1 MSKIV
6 FCNNNIT
13 GIHYSGY
20 TITKVYACGG
30 EVVYE
35 AQRPVPTNPIARYT
49 PNCNSSDWLE
59 IGDDNGDSAVTKTE
73 VDKYVTPAEYS
84 GMCSLQFYTG
94 CTEVG
99 TGAFSGAGMVN
110 INSWGDITTIGA
122 SAFTRCNNLETVYYN
137 CGGCPLV
144 VGQRAFANDGN
155 LSAVTLYAS
164 TIGKYAFASCTNL
177 KTVNLTATT
186 VETSAFLYC
195 NSLSSLTLSNIETIS
210 DGAFQVCPSLTS
222 ITIPSSI
229 TSIGGYAFLNCTSL
243 TKIEFKG
250 YTPPT
255 VNSHAFED
263 TNNCPIVI
271 PAGVSKTTWASASG
285 WSSYATRLKYP
296 YEV

>member
-84 GMCSLQFYTG
+84 GMCALQFYTG

-144 VGQRAFANDGN
+144 VGQRAFANDTS

-164 TIGKYAFASCTNL
+164 TIDKYAFEYCTRL

-186 VETSAFLYC
+186 IDTGAFGNC
-195 NSLSSLTLSNIETIS
+195 DSLSSLTLSNIETINNS
-210 DGAFQVCPSLTS
+210 AFQGCSLITS
-222 ITIPSSI
+222 VTIPSTI
-229 TSIGGYAFLNCTSL
+229 TTVGSYVFYFCTSL

-250 YTPPT
+250 NTPPT
-255 VNSHAFED
+255 VNNKTFEG